1 MIKRLCLFLLI
12 FSHVLVACGTDELP
26 TTPTPFGFGDSEV
39 VVVAAAEATAV
50 PLAELVA
57 EPEAYDGQ
65 FVQLSGQ
72 YKRLPLLIC
81 SGETHPGPATWTLVT
96 LADSEGDDENAERE
110 EIIVAVDG
118 LDSQLR
124 ALIDEGSLLTVNG
137 YWRFWEGVVGCGKQ
151 AVPSQMW
158 YLKATELV
166 APVQLA
172 RVTAVSTG
180 DESDGDPGTAV
191 ATPPVTPTI
200 PITLT
205 PTTAVI
211 TATIAPPFETPIV
224 ETPFIEPT
232 TVPTTEDDKI
242 ETETPTPTIEVQI
255 TGTPPVTGTP
265 GTPTNT
271 PPPGSTSTPTVAT
284 TPVATGQPGSYS
296 VIEVD
301 AINPDNGM
309 FGYDTLESWQKQNWP
324 LTLNDSTVIT
334 IGVAAEPTM
343 DIAIAVFD
351 DSDTP
356 LRVQNNAPAGQLEEI
371 QNLPV
376 DPNGTYIVQVYDANG
391 IAGHYFMSIVG
402 NETGLV
408 LLSKG
413 ILAYG
418 ATRQVTIAE
427 DHNHF
432 WYFYG
437 QAGDVVDITT
447 VAQGDDLML
456 LSLYDQR
463 AALLD
468 DENGNSLQYEEEE
481 ILDVTLPETGLYL
494 IWVSEEFSTPA
505 SYSIT
510 VTKN

>member
-1 MIKRLCLFLLI
+1 
-12 FSHVLVACGTDELP
+12 
-26 TTPTPFGFGDSEV
+26 
-39 VVVAAAEATAV
+39 
-50 PLAELVA
+50 
-57 EPEAYDGQ
+57 
-65 FVQLSGQ
+65 
-72 YKRLPLLIC
+72 
-81 SGETHPGPATWTLVT
+81 
-96 LADSEGDDENAERE
+96 
-110 EIIVAVDG
+110 
-118 LDSQLR
+118 
-124 ALIDEGSLLTVNG
+124 
-137 YWRFWEGVVGCGKQ
+137 VGCGKQ

-166 APVQLA
+166 SPEMLA
-172 RVTAVSTG
+172 QVTAVSG
-180 DESDGDPGTAV
+180 GAESGSGEEEPPVEGLPATAV
-191 ATPPVTPTI
+191 STPPLTPTI
-200 PITLT
+200 PITVT

-211 TATIAPPFETPIV
+211 TATITPPFETPIV

-232 TVPTTEDDKI
+232 AVPPIEEEKI
-242 ETETPTPTIEVQI
+242 ETETPTPTIEGQI

-271 PPPGSTSTPTVAT
+271 PPPGSTSTPTVVT
-284 TPVATGQPGSYS
+284 TPVATGQPGNYS

-334 IGVAAEPTM
+334 IGVAAEPTV

-356 LRVQNNAPAGQLEEI
+356 LRVQNSAPAGQVETM
-371 QNLPV
+371 QNLMV
-376 DPNGTYIVQVYDANG
+376 DPNGTYTVQVYDANG
-391 IAGHYFMSIVG
+391 MPGHYFMTIVG

-413 ILAYG
+413 ILSNG
-418 ATRQVTIAE
+418 VTQQAMIAE

-447 VAQGDDLML
+447 IAQGNALMI

-468 DENGNSLQYEEEE
+468 DENGNALQYEEEE
-481 ILDVTLPETGLYL
+481 ILDVTLPDTGLYL
-494 IWVSEEFSTPA
+494 IWVEEEFFTPA

-510 VTKN
+510 LIKN